1 MKNYLLGAVILFCSA
16 SCNVASA
23 QTWTRTSAP
32 TNAWTAVAASA
43 DGTRLVAVGNRFIYT
58 STNYGLTWIS
68 NSAPIT
74 SWLSVASSADGTKL
88 ASVANSVYTNSGT
101 VWTLAFTPGSPG
113 NQQAAGAI
121 ASSADGTKLV
131 IADYLLFT
139 PSIYT
144 STNAGATWLNVI
156 SSPSPPWDAV
166 ASSADGNYLLA
177 ARANNISSSIYT
189 STNAGT
195 SWVSNNVS
203 SVPFIWTSLASSANG
218 SVLLAAAAP
227 LFLVST
233 NAGTNWTYAGYAGL
247 AINKVACSTN
257 GNVWFGV
264 SSNNGQIYS
273 SLNAGA
279 GWITNNAPRTNWIAI
294 AVSKDGNRAV
304 AATASGGIYT
314 LLPPPLSI
322 SNANNKVS
330 LVWTTNEIGFGLQQ
344 NTNLVA
350 ANWVAVTNEPVA
362 ANTFYQVSLPAT
374 NHPQF
379 FRLAAP

>member
-43 DGTRLVAVGNRFIYT
+43 

-218 SVLLAAAAP
+218 SVLLAA
-227 LFLVST
+227 
-233 NAGTNWTYAGYAGL
+233 G
-247 AINKVACSTN
+247 
-257 GNVWFGV
+257 
-264 SSNNGQIYS
+264 
-273 SLNAGA
+273 
-279 GWITNNAPRTNWIAI
+279 
-294 AVSKDGNRAV
+294 
-304 AATASGGIYT
+304 
-314 LLPPPLSI
+314 
-322 SNANNKVS
+322 
-330 LVWTTNEIGFGLQQ
+330 IGFGLVGLHPIRITREAPAR
-344 NTNLVA
+344 NVCRA
-350 ANWVAVTNEPVA
+350 ARSNHLSAV
-362 ANTFYQVSLPAT
+362 
-374 NHPQF
+374 
-379 FRLAAP
+379 LAR

>member
-1 MKNYLLGAVILFCSA
+1 MIKFSIWAAIFFCSA
-16 SCNVASA
+16 KCDFASA

-58 STNYGLTWIS
+58 SANYGLTWIS
-68 NSAPIT
+68 NSAPT
-74 SWLSVASSADGTKL
+74 VSWLSVASSADGAKL
-88 ASVANSVYTNSGT
+88 AAVANSVYTNSGT

-139 PSIYT
+139 PFIYT
-144 STNAGATWLNVI
+144 STNAGATWLGEI

-166 ASSADGNYLLA
+166 ASSADGNYLAA
-177 ARANNISSSIYT
+177 ARASATSSAIYT

-203 SVPFIWTSLASSANG
+203 SVPFLWTSLASSANG
-218 SVLLAAAAP
+218 GNLLATAPP
-227 LFLVST
+227 LFLAST
-233 NAGTNWTYAGYAGL
+233 NAGSNWTFVASAPL

-264 SSNNGQIYS
+264 SSNSGQIYS
-273 SLNAGA
+273 SLNAGV

-304 AATASGGIYT
+304 AAVAGGGIYT
-314 LLPPPLSI
+314 LLPPALSI
-322 SNANNKVS
+322 SNADNKVS
-330 LVWTTNEIGFGLQQ
+330 IFWTTNEIGFGLEQ
-344 NTNLVA
+344 NTNLAA
-350 ANWVAVTNEPVA
+350 ANWIAVTNEPVA
-362 ANTFYQVSLPAT
+362 VNTLYQVSLPVT